1 MSQGQLLLEKLLQAV
16 MWKLASINIFLRVH
30 FHQRM
35 QIVIRQWVVLEEN
48 RKLSANNSLAKKYLF
63 KEKESVDMSKGIA
76 IETILYLLIGV
87 LVVGIV
93 IYLVYTY
100 VFNPIPDMT
109 QCRALATTW
118 CTSCKTVAWTGGPQ
132 SPKELGVPLPGTD
145 TGCGHKYWTAPA
157 WKDCSDAASFCSQC
171 CAIS

>member
-1 MSQGQLLLEKLLQAV
+1 MIVTKVHQTQQKKRVIFVNNLLG
-16 MWKLASINIFLRVH
+16 R
-30 FHQRM
+30 
-35 QIVIRQWVVLEEN
+35 
-48 RKLSANNSLAKKYLF
+48 KYLF
-63 KEKESVDMSKGIA
+63 KEKESVVMSKGIA

-93 IYLVYTY
+93 VYLVYTY
-100 VFNPIPDMT
+100 VFNPVPEMT

-118 CTSCKTVAWTGGPQ
+118 CTSCKTMSWTGGPKA
-132 SPKELGVPLPGTD
+132 PKELGVPAPATD

-157 WKDCSDAASFCSQC
+157 WTDCSDAANFCSQC